1 MSNKNVYD
9 SNLNPLLLYYQTIL
23 GEREREIDTIAKH
36 GIYISNRNTQQ
47 NNFKI

>member
-23 GEREREIDTIAKH
+23 GEKERDRYYWKTWDLHLKQKH
-36 GIYISNRNTQQ
+36 PT
-47 NNFKI
+47 K